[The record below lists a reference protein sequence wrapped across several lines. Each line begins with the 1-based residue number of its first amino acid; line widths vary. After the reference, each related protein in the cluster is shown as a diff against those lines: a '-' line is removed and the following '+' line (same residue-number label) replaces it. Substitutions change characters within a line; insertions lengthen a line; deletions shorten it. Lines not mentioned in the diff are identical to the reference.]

1 MVLICMKTQKNLD
14 HQNNLDK
21 EEWNRRNHASWLHTI
36 LQNYNNQNSMILAGK
51 QTHTSM
57 EQDRKPET
65 NPYTYGQLIYE
76 GGKNIQCR
84 KDSLFYMGHL
94 HVKE

>member
-1 MVLICMKTQKNLD
+1 
-14 HQNNLDK
+14 
-21 EEWNRRNHASWLHTI
+21 
-36 LQNYNNQNSMILAGK
+36 MILAGK